1 MISRKS
7 FSIFFFKSLFKNLIF
22 FIFKILLCPL
32 LKISILSN
40 ETKLFPFKGSEIF
53 FLTFSDE
60 LEEFFLA
67 LDTLEIQ
74 DSLKANLITELEH
87 TIKLYELL
95 IEQDSL
101 VIMYKDEEI
110 ILLNEQIE
118 LHLNYIDSQDKWYNK
133 PLVSAAAGVLGTIL
147 LIQTLDYTLPD

>member
-1 MISRKS
+1 MKNWLLI
-7 FSIFFFKSLFKNLIF
+7 LFLG
-22 FIFKILLCPL
+22 
-32 LKISILSN
+32 LSSVFYAQDTLHIPEN
-40 ETKLFPFKGSEIF
+40 
-53 FLTFSDE
+53 E

-133 PLVSAAAGVLGTIL
+133 PSVSAAAGVLGTIL